1 MGAFEYTALDAGG
14 RQRRGVLEGD
24 TPRQIRAQLRDQGM
38 SPLTVVEVKQRE
50 AKRQGKRFSLQRGV
64 SSSDLALITRQ
75 FATLV
80 RSSLPVEESLRAVS
94 QQTEKER
101 IRSMLLGVR
110 AGIMEGH
117 TLANALG
124 NYPHVFSDLFRST
137 IAAGEQSGHLD
148 TVLERLADYT
158 ENRQHMMQKI
168 SLALIYPSFLVLAC
182 VGIVTALLAFVVP
195 KVVQVFDNVGQG
207 LPAATQVLI
216 AISDSVR
223 NYGVWGLV
231 LLAIVIVCF
240 RFAVRREGPRRAYHR
255 MLLRLPLI
263 GRLSRG
269 FNTARFTRTFSILA
283 ASGVPILDGLRIAA
297 AVLTNQPMREAVT
310 DAAAK
315 VREGSS
321 ISHALEKSGYFP
333 PMMIHLIASGESSGN
348 LEGMLDRAATSQE
361 REVETIIAASMSIFE
376 PLLLLI
382 MGSVVMFIVLAI
394 LLPIFNINQLIK

>member
-1 MGAFEYTALDAGG
+1 MGAFEYTALDLGG

-24 TPRQIRAQLRDQGM
+24 TPRQIRAQLREQGM

-50 AKRQGKRFSLQRGV
+50 AKRQGKRFTLQRGV
-64 SSSDLALITRQ
+64 SSGDLALITRQ

-182 VGIVTALLAFVVP
+182 AGIVTALLAFVVP

-207 LPAATQVLI
+207 LPAATQALI

-223 NYGVWGLV
+223 NYGIWGLV
-231 LLAIVIVCF
+231 LLAIIVMCF
-240 RFAVRREGPRRAYHR
+240 RFAVRHDGPRRYYHR
-255 MLLRLPLI
+255 TLLRLPLI

-269 FNTARFTRTFSILA
+269 FNTARFTRTFSILV
-283 ASGVPILDGLRIAA
+283 ASGVPVLDGLRIAA
-297 AVLTNQPMREAVT
+297 SVLTNQPMREAVT

-382 MGSVVMFIVLAI
+382 MGSIVMFIVLAI

>member
-1 MGAFEYTALDAGG
+1 MGAFEYTALDLGG

-24 TPRQIRAQLRDQGM
+24 TPRQIRAQLREQGM

-50 AKRQGKRFSLQRGV
+50 AKRQGKRFTLQRGV

-117 TLANALG
+117 TLATALG

-182 VGIVTALLAFVVP
+182 AGIVTALLAFVVP

-223 NYGVWGLV
+223 NYGIWGLV
-231 LLAIVIVCF
+231 LLAIIVMCF
-240 RFAVRREGPRRAYHR
+240 RFAVRNDGPRRYYHR
-255 MLLRLPLI
+255 TLLRLPLI

-269 FNTARFTRTFSILA
+269 FNTARFTRTFSILV
-283 ASGVPILDGLRIAA
+283 ASGVPVLDGLRIAA

-382 MGSVVMFIVLAI
+382 MGSIVMFIVLAI

>member
-1 MGAFEYTALDAGG
+1 MGAFEYTALDLGG
-14 RQRRGVLEGD
+14 RSRRGVLEGD
-24 TPRQIRAQLRDQGM
+24 TPRQIRQQLREQGL

-50 AKRQGKRFSLQRGV
+50 AKRQGKRFALQRGI
-64 SSSDLALITRQ
+64 SSGDLALITRQ

-80 RSSLPVEESLRAVS
+80 RSGLPIEESLRAVS

-110 AGIMEGH
+110 AAVMEGH
-117 TLANALG
+117 TLAAAFAG
-124 NYPHVFSDLFRST
+124 YPFVFSDLFRST
-137 IAAGEQSGHLD
+137 VAAGEQSGHLD

-182 VGIVTALLAFVVP
+182 LGIVTALLAFVVP

-207 LPAATQVLI
+207 LPPATQVLI
-216 AISDSVR
+216 AVSDSVR
-223 NYGVWGLV
+223 NYGFWGLGF
-231 LLAIVIVCF
+231 LALVFIGF
-240 RFAVRREGPRRAYHR
+240 RFAVRHDGPRRQYHR
-255 MLLRLPLI
+255 ALLRLPLI

-283 ASGVPILDGLRIAA
+283 ASGVPVLDSLRIAA

-310 DAAAK
+310 DAASK

-348 LEGMLDRAATSQE
+348 LEGMLDRAASSQE
-361 REVETIIAASMSIFE
+361 REVETIIAASMAIFE
-376 PLLLLI
+376 PMLLLI
-382 MGSVVMFIVLAI
+382 MGAIVMFIVLAI